1 MVGMEAV
8 APNGIVTVEVT
19 ASTVVILCVGI
30 VDPPPEVGFASL
42 RDACVGCSPA
52 FAGLLI

>member
-1 MVGMEAV
+1 MEAV

-30 VDPPPEVGFASL
+30 VDPPPEVAFASV

-52 FAGLLI
+52 FAALLI